1 MTCRRAACRPTLR
14 ERRRQVSVHR
24 LSSNARVATALVL
37 ALSATTL
44 EAHGQVAV
52 QDTSAARAA
61 IAEHWAALDSAW
73 NARDAQ
79 RFSRLFATQVSF
91 EFVDRGESFENRAAV
106 LQHFRARFPG
116 FPPDLRH
123 RTTVRAVRTV
133 ADGAYAVDGTVEILR
148 VGSDT
153 TVPFRTFSIF
163 SVMSRANDEMT
174 IQILRIYQLPVPAP
188 ASQ

>member
-1 MTCRRAACRPTLR
+1 
-14 ERRRQVSVHR
+14 VSAYC
-24 LSSNARVATALVL
+24 LSPNARVATALVL
-37 ALSATTL
+37 ALSATTI
-44 EAHGQVAV
+44 EAHGQDAV
-52 QDTSAARAA
+52 QGASATRVA
-61 IAEHWAALDSAW
+61 ITEHWAALDSAW
-73 NARDAQ
+73 NARDAE
-79 RFSRLFATQVSF
+79 RFSRLFATHVSF
-91 EFVDRGESFENRAAV
+91 EFVDRGESFEDRAAV
-106 LQHFRARFPG
+106 LQHFSARFPG

-163 SVMSRANDEMT
+163 SVMSRANDQMT

-188 ASQ
+188 ASNE